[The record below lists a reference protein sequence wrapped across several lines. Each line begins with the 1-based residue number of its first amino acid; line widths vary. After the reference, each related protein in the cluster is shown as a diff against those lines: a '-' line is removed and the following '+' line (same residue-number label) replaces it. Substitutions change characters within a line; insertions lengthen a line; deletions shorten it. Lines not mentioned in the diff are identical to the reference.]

1 MDSRGKDPS
10 HVLGKGECWI
20 LLMQQV
26 AQDVKPW
33 LPVGSSKGKDYL
45 DPSWSFFWQRHFLDQ
60 DVHQAKDYN
69 RGVEVVGPHEALLL
83 WGSSKALLAQSPTP

>member
-1 MDSRGKDPS
+1 
-10 HVLGKGECWI
+10 
-20 LLMQQV
+20 MQQV

-69 RGVEVVGPHEALLL
+69 RGVEVVSPHEALLL
-83 WGSSKALLAQSPTP
+83 SGVCPKHCERSPLNPKLEPLQKNGLHTFIHVGM